1 MGRYSS
7 VSVNT
12 TYLLVWAER
21 NLSPFLTLW
30 RVDEQCPQCPVA
42 RVKQLLYVFNLI
54 YIVGFVLG
62 YGRMEYIAGSTVR
75 NIIWSSH
82 LTTPY
87 RTAYIV
93 LLLIVANPE

>member
-21 NLSPFLTLW
+21 KW